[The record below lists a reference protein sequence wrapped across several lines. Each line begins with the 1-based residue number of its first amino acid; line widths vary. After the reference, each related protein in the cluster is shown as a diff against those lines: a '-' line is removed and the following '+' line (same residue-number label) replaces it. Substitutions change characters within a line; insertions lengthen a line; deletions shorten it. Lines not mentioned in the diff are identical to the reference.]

1 MVSIKLVL
9 IIWLLCSLVSTILY
23 IAFDNDTLTG
33 LLAVGPV
40 GWILSVI
47 VILVDKVRRFFKYHY
62 KKMSIWDDGNGNLYY
77 VTPKMYWDIIHC
89 ELAKGYKLVKRYAP
103 KSEWKDLQTF
113 PDDFLEACLLNCKHC
128 VHREECDANYEH
140 GKPILCKV
148 EKYSGAIVEYDHY
161 EFDKKS

>member
-23 IAFDNDTLTG
+23 IAFDNDTVTG
-33 LLAVGPV
+33 LLAVGPA
-40 GWILSVI
+40 GWVLSVI
-47 VILVDKVRRFFKYHY
+47 VFLIDSVGRFFKYHF

-77 VTPKMYWDIIHC
+77 VTPKMNWDIRHC

-103 KSEWKDLQTF
+103 KSEWKDLKTF

-128 VHREECDANYEH
+128 VHREECDANDER
-140 GKPILCKV
+140 GQSILCKTD
-148 EKYSGAIVEYDHY
+148 EFGTIVVYDHY